1 MDTRM
6 KQTPNQ
12 IKMCAVAVFF
22 LAFLIMLGLAH
33 MQMKRQVG
41 ELKLRAAYTAE
52 DTVRRIESQLN
63 RYLEKSDLL
72 KRMIE
77 GDYSLSEGDF
87 AVMGSLLMDENG
99 VLEAI
104 ELAPDGVVRQVYP
117 LESNEEAM
125 GLDFFAN
132 EERNPYA
139 ELAKESGKYTI
150 AGPFDLVQGGRGAL
164 LFDPIEVTD
173 EAGKHFWGFSL
184 LVVNW
189 ERFLDEIELSGLEDA
204 AYDYWIYTD
213 SLTDDER
220 ITIAQGAQYGHRTDA
235 LEVSCQVPNAVWHFE
250 IAPKKGWI
258 SVPSIALIVVGCMVV
273 ALLLSLAYVQ
283 TALRQYNARIYA
295 ERIQKSA
302 EEARAANEAKTRF
315 LFNMSHDIRT
325 PMNAIIG
332 FSDLLEKHIDERKRA
347 LGYVQKIQSASAFLL
362 SIINH
367 VLEMAR
373 IESGKE
379 TLDAKVVDM
388 YKLVDALEAV
398 FEPDI
403 REKNLLCR
411 YTTNVRH
418 SRVIGDETKLTEI
431 FLNIISN
438 SVKYTPSGGRI
449 HVDVTETENGR
460 EGHADYTIVVS
471 DTGIG
476 MSESYLPH
484 IFEEFT
490 RERSG
495 AETSVTGTGLGLPI
509 VKSLVELM
517 GGTIDVQSQ
526 EGKGTTTTIKLDLPV
541 VEDMHVP
548 QKPESREALIGGLD
562 GKRLLLAEDNDLNAE
577 IAEAILEECG
587 LTIERAE
594 NGKICLDMLQSHPAG
609 YYDAVLM
616 DIQMPKMDGYQA
628 TRAIRALGDAHA
640 NICII
645 AMTANAFDEDRKRAM
660 EAGMDD
666 YITKPIRAE
675 KLMETLRKNLG

>member
-1 MDTRM
+1 MRT
-6 KQTPNQ
+6 KQTPKQ
-12 IKMCAVAVFF
+12 IKIRAAAVFF
-22 LAFLIMLGLAH
+22 LALLLLLGLSH
-33 MQMKRQVG
+33 TQVKRQV
-41 ELKLRAAYTAE
+41 EDQKLRATYTAE
-52 DTVRRIESQLN
+52 NTVRRIESQLN

-77 GDYSLSEGDF
+77 GDYPLSDGDF
-87 AVMGSLLMDENG
+87 AVMASLLMDENG
-99 VLEAI
+99 VLDAI

-117 LESNEEAM
+117 LEANEEAV
-125 GLDFFAN
+125 GLDFFAD

-164 LFDPIEVTD
+164 LFDPIYTQ
-173 EAGKHFWGFSL
+173 GGRFWGFSL

-189 ERFLDEIELSGLEDA
+189 ERFLDEIQLSGLEDA
-204 AYDYWIYTD
+204 AYDYAIYTD
-213 SLTDDER
+213 SLTDDTR
-220 ITIAQGAQYGHRTDA
+220 ITIAQGAQHGERGDA
-235 LEVSCQVPNAVWHFE
+235 LEVGCEVPNAVWHFE

-258 SVPSIALIVVGCMVV
+258 SGPSIALIVVGCVVV
-273 ALLLSLAYVQ
+273 ALLVSLACWQ
-283 TALRQYNARIYA
+283 TAMRQYNTRVYA

-302 EEARAANEAKTRF
+302 DEARAANEAKTRF

-332 FSDLLEKHIDERKRA
+332 FSDLLEKHIDEKKRA

-379 TLDAKVVDM
+379 TLDAKVCDV
-388 YKLVDALEAV
+388 YKLIDALEAV

-438 SVKYTPSGGRI
+438 SVKYTPAGGQIR
-449 HVDVTETENGR
+449 VDVTEAESGR

-495 AETSVTGTGLGLPI
+495 TETGVTGTGLGLPI
-509 VKSLVELM
+509 VKSLVDMM
-517 GGTIDVQSQ
+517 GGTIDVQSR
-526 EGKGTTTTIKLDLPV
+526 EGQGTTTTIRLDLPV
-541 VEDMHVP
+541 VEDAHTP
-548 QKPESREALIGGLD
+548 PKPESREELVGGLE

-594 NGKICLDMLQSHPAG
+594 NGKVCLDRLQSHPAG

-628 TRAIRALGDAHA
+628 TRAIRALNDAHA
-640 NICII
+640 NICVI
-645 AMTANAFDEDRKRAM
+645 AMTANAFDEDKKRAM

-675 KLMETLRKNLG
+675 KLMETLMKNLG